1 MPRCAMQSILVRII
15 VNAIAL
21 GVAAWIVDGVDLTSD
36 STANQVFTL
45 LAVAAIFGLVN
56 TFIKPIVQ
64 LISLPFIVLTLG
76 LLIFVI
82 NALLLWLTGAIS
94 SWIGLS
100 FSVEGFWPAL
110 LASLIIS
117 LVSFAMNMVI
127 PDNK

>member
-1 MPRCAMQSILVRII
+1 MQSILTRII
-15 VNAIAL
+15 INAIAL
-21 GVAAWIVDGVDLTSD
+21 GVAAWIVDGVDLTSE

-45 LAVAAIFGLVN
+45 LVVAIIFGLIN

-94 SWIGLS
+94 SWLGLS

-117 LVSFAMNMVI
+117 LVSFAMNMVL
-127 PDNK
+127 PDNE

>member
-1 MPRCAMQSILVRII
+1 MQSILTRILI
-15 VNAIAL
+15 NAVAL
-21 GVAAWIVDGVDLTSD
+21 GVAAWIVDGVDLTSN

-45 LAVAAIFGLVN
+45 LAVAAIFGLIN

-117 LVSFAMNMVI
+117 LVSWAMNMVI

>member
-1 MPRCAMQSILVRII
+1 MQSILVRII

>member
-1 MPRCAMQSILVRII
+1 MQSILTRILI
-15 VNAIAL
+15 NAVAL
-21 GVAAWIVDGVDLTSD
+21 GVAAWIVDGVDLTSK

-45 LAVAAIFGLVN
+45 LAVAAIFGLIN

-117 LVSFAMNMVI
+117 LVSWAMNMVI

>member
-1 MPRCAMQSILVRII
+1 MQSILTRILI
-15 VNAIAL
+15 NAIAL
-21 GVAAWIVDGVDLTSD
+21 GVAAWIVDGVDFTGD
-36 STANQVFTL
+36 STANKFWTL
-45 LAVAAIFGLVN
+45 LAVAAIFALIN

-117 LVSFAMNMVI
+117 LVSWAMNMVI
-127 PDNK
+127 PDKK

>member
-1 MPRCAMQSILVRII
+1 MQLILTRII
-15 VNAIAL
+15 INAIAL
-21 GVAAWIVDGVDLTSD
+21 GVAAWIVDGVDLTSE

-45 LAVAAIFGLVN
+45 LAVGAIFGLIN
-56 TFIKPIVQ
+56 AFIKPIVQ

-94 SWIGLS
+94 SWLGLA

-117 LVSFAMNMVI
+117 LVSFAMNMVV
-127 PDNK
+127 PSNK